1 MFFVEQKAKIRLLFK
16 IGGWAVIIITTLDVI
31 IDKNPIQWNFYLIGL
46 FNLYLGYFYK
56 KLK

>member
-1 MFFVEQKAKIRLLFK
+1 VEQKAKIRLLFK

-31 IDKNPIQWNFYLIGL
+31 IDKNPIQWSFYFIGL